1 MNKRFFAI
9 LIVALLFVCN
19 SALAWSGLTHN
30 AICHIADQH
39 LTEEAKAKRNH
50 YLRHTLAYYASWQDE
65 VAWSKEYAETRFW
78 HSVQYDAKNRSQYRD
93 GRNAITHISRIW
105 NDMRNGGYKR
115 LDDSTIIVNL
125 KLLVHMVGDMHCP
138 SHCMYDA
145 DPNPQFKRFSIFHK
159 GKKVYWHKFWDSSA
173 STYFHKGWTCQDY
186 QKNLDKL
193 SPKQIAKIC
202 KGTPEQWAKQ
212 NGKDMREPYSLLIRH
227 TELDEMPSENVA
239 RMVEIVDLQILRG
252 AYRLAYVINDIF
264 KE

>member
-1 MNKRFFAI
+1 
-9 LIVALLFVCN
+9 
-19 SALAWSGLTHN
+19 
-30 AICHIADQH
+30 
-39 LTEEAKAKRNH
+39 
-50 YLRHTLAYYASWQDE
+50 
-65 VAWSKEYAETRFW
+65 
-78 HSVQYDAKNRSQYRD
+78 
-93 GRNAITHISRIW
+93 
-105 NDMRNGGYKR
+105 MRNGGYKR

-145 DPNPQFKRFSIFHK
+145 DPNPQFKRFSIFYK
-159 GKKVYWHKFWDSSA
+159 GKKVHWHKFWDSSA

>member
-78 HSVQYDAKNRSQYRD
+78 HAVQYDAKNRFQYRD

-138 SHCMYDA
+138 THSYVPGPRCFWPCTLNGKKYKAFHGLYDKM
-145 DPNPQFKRFSIFHK
+145 PQLIHK
-159 GKKVYWHKFWDSSA
+159 GKKD
-173 STYFHKGWTCQDY
+173 
-186 QKNLDKL
+186 N
-193 SPKQIAKIC
+193 QIAEELDVLKKGQIKKIV
-202 KGTPEQWAKQ
+202 KGDLHEWVHQVGSDNKVIYEWNPHNTPVL
-212 NGKDMREPYSLLIRH
+212 KDNTIELS
-227 TELDEMPSENVA
+227 TELVNKQMQYA
-239 RMVEIVDLQILRG
+239 G
-252 AYRLAYVINDIF
+252 YRLAYLLNKYF
-264 KE
+264 GK